1 MDIDNL
7 FIKYMNKN
15 FGTFSLPIVS
25 NSPQTFTHRFADGRV
40 YTVFIKYNRMFNQWL
55 MDISLQNGET
65 DTLQVSNV
73 TLLFGLD
80 LLSQYKYK
88 YLGEFYVIPKN
99 YTENDS
105 PEYYNLNNGFY
116 YIWRHN

>member
-1 MDIDNL
+1 MEETI
-7 FIKYMNKN
+7 IYKYMNKELEN
-15 FGTFSLPIVS
+15 FELAIVS
-25 NSPQTFTHRFADGRV
+25 NAPQTFTHRFVDGRV

-55 MDISLQNGET
+55 MDISLQNGDT
-65 DTLQVSNV
+65 DTLQVSNIAL
-73 TLLFGLD
+73 TFGLD

-88 YLGEFYVIPKN
+88 YLGEFYVVPKN

-116 YIWRHN
+116 YIWRHD